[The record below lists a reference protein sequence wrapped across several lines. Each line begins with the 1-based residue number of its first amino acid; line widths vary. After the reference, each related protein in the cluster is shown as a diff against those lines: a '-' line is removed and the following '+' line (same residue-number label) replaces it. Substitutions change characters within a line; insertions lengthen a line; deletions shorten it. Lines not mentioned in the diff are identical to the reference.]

1 MATGQ
6 RPRGDT
12 GRFTEDPDLPA
23 RDAEIADLRRRGLSP
38 LKISQQLGIPR
49 TNVYAALERCYRA
62 VRAEPAEEV
71 RAMEVER
78 LDEMLERLAGDEDR
92 LRTLAGGDHV
102 TVQHGRVVYDE
113 STGAAVPDHAAVLSC
128 YDRIHRIE
136 QRRLDVQARRAR
148 LLGVDA
154 PVQAQVS
161 GSVTY
166 EVIGLNDPE
175 T

>member
-23 RDAEIADLRRRGLSP
+23 RDAEIADLRRQGLSP
-38 LKISQQLGIPR
+38 LKISRHLGIPR
-49 TNVYAALERCYRA
+49 TNVYSALERCYRA
-62 VRAEPAEEV
+62 IRAEPAEEV

-78 LDEMLERLAGDEDR
+78 LDEMLERFEADEKR
-92 LRTLAGGDHV
+92 LRALAGGEHV
-102 TVQHGRVVYDE
+102 TVSQGKVVYDE
-113 STGAAVPDHAAVLSC
+113 IGAAVPDIQATLNC

-136 QRRLDVQARRAR
+136 QRRLDVMARRAR

-166 EVIGLNDPE
+166 EVIGLNEPG